1 MHAKAPICDT
11 RWAAVFVAKVFKT
24 CKLHEV
30 YGAKLSKWRANRV
43 ENLGLLSIDVV
54 SQEVVCHNAGNA
66 GNDGKSD
73 GARNIRDALCTVA
86 VESELDS
93 N

>member
-1 MHAKAPICDT
+1 MHPKAPICGT

-30 YGAKLSKWRANRV
+30 CSAKLSKWRANRV
-43 ENLGLLSIDVV
+43 ENLGLLDVV
-54 SQEVVCHNAGNA
+54 LQEVVRHNA
-66 GNDGKSD
+66 GNDGKND
-73 GARNIRDALCTVA
+73 GARKIRDALCTVA

-93 N
+93 D